1 MARASQSTKEAEE
14 KREDRERRYFKYT
27 AAARP
32 VQIKSTVQ
40 LDSELAELCKKRDEL
55 EDAIRTASKN
65 RDLVEMYS
73 HEVYI
78 KKFFLCDG
86 LGENMEILNLL
97 QKIKDKSRDETERDD
112 EFVLR
117 VMHLVGTKEEIVS
130 AIPSLIKRLEEV
142 KADLED

>member
-1 MARASQSTKEAEE
+1 MARVCKTTKEAEE
-14 KREDRERRYFKYT
+14 KRKDQERRNFKYT

-55 EDAIRTASKN
+55 EDAIITAYKK
-65 RDLVEMYS
+65 RDLVKMYS

-78 KKFFLCDG
+78 KKFLLCDG
-86 LGENMEILNLL
+86 LGNNMEILNLL
-97 QKIKDKSRDETERDD
+97 QKIKDKSQDETERDD
-112 EFVLR
+112 EYVLR

-130 AIPSLIKRLEEV
+130 AIPSLIKRLEEI
-142 KADLED
+142 KADLEE